1 MNARRPSAAPVNG
14 GKAVPSSGVP
24 TADRLRENP
33 PPLRSSPRP
42 GPVPDKNLPSPPRKT
57 RRPRAASGVAD
68 ASVAVAPPP
77 VDAPPPLPG
86 GPTRR
91 ARRREP
97 EAQIEHR
104 ILAAAVAE
112 FAEHGFAGARIE
124 RISKQAGTVDRML
137 YYYYGNKE
145 RLYQAVLEKLYAD
158 MIGAQR
164 DFVLPP
170 DPVAGMR
177 QLIEHAWDHYA
188 ANPDLVRVI
197 MNENLL
203 RGRHIRQS
211 QQVGRTS
218 FPLVETVAEIL
229 SAGQAQ
235 GVFRRDVKAEHVLMS
250 IMSLGFFYISNQYT
264 CSAWMGVDLM
274 SRPRRAGWRAHICEV
289 VLRSIQ
295 AEPRAA

>member
-1 MNARRPSAAPVNG
+1 MLAVSGEQPLAPQLRRAAATPSREPGRAG
-14 GKAVPSSGVP
+14 G
-24 TADRLRENP
+24 LRENP
-33 PPLRSSPRP
+33 PLSRPPRP
-42 GPVPDKNLPSPPRKT
+42 PGAVPAKNTNPPAKKT
-57 RRPRAASGVAD
+57 RRTSAAPAPAD
-68 ASVAVAPPP
+68 AAAAPVAAP
-77 VDAPPPLPG
+77 APG

-91 ARRREP
+91 MRPREP
-97 EAQIEHR
+97 EEQIEHR

-235 GVFRRDVKAEHVLMS
+235 GVFRRNVKAEHVLMS

-289 VLRSIQ
+289 VLRSIE
-295 AEPRAA
+295 AEPRVA